1 MQISTNK
8 WKKLIIGSLCTGLV
22 ALLLTGCGT
31 ASKAVKL
38 CYVEWDSEV
47 ASTNVIGT
55 VLEDMGYKVDL
66 TPLDN
71 AVMWQAVAT
80 GKSDGMVSAW
90 LPSTH
95 KPQYEEYGDK
105 MVDLGSN
112 LEGARVGLVVP
123 DYMSANS
130 ITDLTN
136 EADKNITGIEPG
148 SGAVTKTE
156 QALTEYANLQDWKVT
171 ASSSGAMV
179 TMLGKAIKEHQD
191 IIITGWSP
199 HWMFSTYKL
208 KYLDDP
214 KKTFGDKENIHT
226 MVRKGLEKDNPGAYK
241 ILDNFHWTIEDVES
255 VMIDISNGETPK
267 AAARKWVD
275 ANTDKVA
282 QWTKDVAKI

>member
-1 MQISTNK
+1 MQIGTNK

-22 ALLLTGCGT
+22 ALLLTGCG
-31 ASKAVKL
+31 ASNKAVKL

-80 GKSDGMVSAW
+80 GKSDGMVAAW
-90 LPSTH
+90 LPNTH
-95 KPQYEEYGDK
+95 KPQYKEYGDK
-105 MVDLGSN
+105 MVDLGPN

-123 DYMSANS
+123 DYMSVNS
-130 ITDLTN
+130 IADLTN

-156 QALTEYANLQDWKVT
+156 QVLAEYKNLKGWKVT

-179 TMLGKAIKEHQD
+179 TMLGKAIKDHQD

-214 KKTFGDKENIHT
+214 KKIFGDKENIHT

-241 ILDNFHWTIEDVES
+241 ILDNFHWTVADVES
-255 VMIDISNGETPK
+255 VMIDIANGATPK

-275 ANTDKVA
+275 ANPDKVA
-282 QWTKDVAKI
+282 QWTKGVEKV